1 MVRGGSNLLMTPDEA
16 AAELGVTKRVLM
28 DSYRRW
34 GIPFLKVGKHVRF
47 RTRDLHNWVEERMQQ
62 E

>member
-1 MVRGGSNLLMTPDEA
+1 MTPDEA

-34 GIPFLKVGKHVRF
+34 GIPYLKVGKHVRF
-47 RTRDLHNWVEERMQQ
+47 RTRDLCNWVEARMRQG
-62 E
+62 

>member
-1 MVRGGSNLLMTPDEA
+1 MTPDEA
-16 AAELGVTKRVLM
+16 AAELGVTKRALM

-47 RTRDLHNWVEERMQQ
+47 RTRDLYNWVEERMQQ
-62 E
+62 G

>member
-1 MVRGGSNLLMTPDEA
+1 MRSGSNLLMTPDEA

-47 RTRDLHNWVEERMQQ
+47 RTRDLHGWVEDHLNQG
-62 E
+62 

>member
-1 MVRGGSNLLMTPDEA
+1 MRGGSNLLMTPDEA

-34 GIPFLKVGKHVRF
+34 GIPYLKVGKHVRF
-47 RTRDLHNWVEERMQQ
+47 RTRDLHNWVDARMQHG
-62 E
+62 

>member
-1 MVRGGSNLLMTPDEA
+1 MTPDEA

-47 RTRDLHNWVEERMQQ
+47 PTRGPHNWVEERMQQ
-62 E
+62 G